1 MSISQSTSLPKKDYN
16 TDGEI
21 HTTGTL
27 QIVNLRDV
35 YICIYIYIYIYI
47 NMENI
52 DLYCSAAV
60 LDNRYL
66 MKYVC
71 A

>member
-1 MSISQSTSLPKKDYN
+1 MSISQSTSFPQKDYI

-35 YICIYIYIYIYI
+35 YIYIYIH
-47 NMENI
+47 MENI

-66 MKYVC
+66 M
-71 A
+71 